1 MFTHAITRKP
11 GENFAQGL
19 TSANLGPPSYALI
32 LEQHAAYLERLR
44 SLGLE
49 VVVLEPEPDYPDGYF
64 VEDAAIVTPRLAV
77 ITRPG
82 AASRRGEEIT
92 IQPVLARYLPTV
104 QIQAPGTVDGGDV
117 LMVGSH
123 FFVGL
128 SERTNPE
135 GAAQLGRALE
145 EHGYTWVALPVGAG
159 LHLKSSVNSIGGD
172 TLLITPELADYDEFA
187 DYDRII
193 LDADEAYAANTLW
206 VNDTLLTPKGF
217 PKTRRKLEATGLEV
231 IELDVSEVRKMDGG
245 LTCMS
250 LRF

>member
-32 LEQHAAYLERLR
+32 LEQHTAYLERLR

-49 VVVLEPEPDYPDGYF
+49 VVVLDPEPDYPDGYF

-135 GAAQLGRALE
+135 GAAQLGRSLE

-217 PKTRRKLEATGLEV
+217 PKTRRKLEVTGLEV

>member
-49 VVVLEPEPDYPDGYF
+49 VVVLDPEPDYPDGYF

-135 GAAQLGRALE
+135 GAAQLGRSLE

-159 LHLKSSVNSIGGD
+159 LHLKSSVNSLGGD

>member
-135 GAAQLGRALE
+135 GAAQLGRSLE